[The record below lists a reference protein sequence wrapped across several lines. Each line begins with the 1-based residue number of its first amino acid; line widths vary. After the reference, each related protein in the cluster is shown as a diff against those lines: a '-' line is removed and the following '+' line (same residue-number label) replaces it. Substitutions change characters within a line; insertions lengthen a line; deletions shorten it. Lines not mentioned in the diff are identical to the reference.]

1 MRPVHDGPLATRL
14 ETRPGL
20 TSPLRLRTIQLV
32 DALSALLVMTGT
44 MDAYDRRD
52 FERLAELYADDVRWL
67 AVDPAWTCESRE
79 DVFELFRARMEANIH
94 ISFDEIRATPGHV
107 LLRGQVE
114 TEAPFVSVFTISDGR
129 ITFVQDFDSLQAA
142 EAALV

>member
-1 MRPVHDGPLATRL
+1 
-14 ETRPGL
+14 
-20 TSPLRLRTIQLV
+20 
-32 DALSALLVMTGT
+32 
-44 MDAYDRRD
+44 
-52 FERLAELYADDVRWL
+52 
-67 AVDPAWTCESRE
+67 
-79 DVFELFRARMEANIH
+79 MEANIH

-129 ITFVQDFDSLQAA
+129 ITFVQDFDSLEGA